1 MGSQSGSRDESL
13 GYRTGRQESDRSPD
27 QILSALGDGECRE
40 LLRHLTDGPSTAEE
54 LSRICDIP
62 SSTLYRKME
71 KLIDGGLVTEG
82 TEISTGGRN
91 ATLYEQRVDGV
102 SVQIEDSEQI
112 ELETSIR
119 ANANQISG
127 ETE

>member
-1 MGSQSGSRDESL
+1 
-13 GYRTGRQESDRSPD
+13 
-27 QILSALGDGECRE
+27 
-40 LLRHLTDGPSTAEE
+40 
-54 LSRICDIP
+54 
-62 SSTLYRKME
+62 ME